1 VYANFGLIHNDEL
14 EPIVIIK
21 NIKGEGTVKRF
32 YGIIVAL
39 IVVAILVMGIVFMA
53 QANTGKKTVADEISP
68 VTLSNLNAQYNNVE
82 AAQEKQMAAEEP
94 GIQAGQAAPSA
105 MYNYL
110 SAQRAL
116 LGLAK
121 SNVATS
127 GFVMMSGTIDII
139 LGIGLALIGVV
150 LYMKPKE

>member
-1 VYANFGLIHNDEL
+1 M
-14 EPIVIIK
+14 PIVIIK
-21 NIKGEGTVKRF
+21 CKGEGTVKRF

-39 IVVAILVMGIVFMA
+39 IGVAILVMGIVFMA
-53 QANTGKKTVADEISP
+53 QANTAKKTVADGISP
-68 VTLSNLNAQYNNVE
+68 ITLSNLNAQYNTVE

-121 SNVATS
+121 SNMGTS
-127 GFVMMSGTIDII
+127 GFVMMSGTVDII
-139 LGIGLALIGVV
+139 RESFGINWRGTIH
-150 LYMKPKE
+150 ETERITSI

>member
-1 VYANFGLIHNDEL
+1 M
-14 EPIVIIK
+14 
-21 NIKGEGTVKRF
+21 KRF

-39 IVVAILVMGIVFMA
+39 IGVAILAMGIVFLA
-53 QANTGKKTVADEISP
+53 QANTAKKTVADEISP
-68 VTLSNLNAQYNNVE
+68 VTLSNLNTQYNTIE

-121 SNVATS
+121 SNLGTS
-127 GFVMMSGTIDII
+127 GFVMMSGTVDIV
-139 LGIGLALIGVV
+139 LGIGLVLVGLA
-150 LYMKPKE
+150 LYMKPAA

>member
-1 VYANFGLIHNDEL
+1 M
-14 EPIVIIK
+14 
-21 NIKGEGTVKRF
+21 KRF

-39 IVVAILVMGIVFMA
+39 IGVAILAMGIVFLT
-53 QANTGKKTVADEISP
+53 QANTAKNTVADEISP
-68 VTLSNLNAQYNNVE
+68 ITLSNLNAQYNTVE

-94 GIQAGQAAPSA
+94 GIQAGQAAPSS

-121 SNVATS
+121 SNVGTS
-127 GFVMMSGTIDII
+127 GFVMMSGTVDIV
-139 LGIGLALIGVV
+139 LGIGLILVGMA
-150 LYMKPKE
+150 LYMKPSV

>member
-1 VYANFGLIHNDEL
+1 M
-14 EPIVIIK
+14 
-21 NIKGEGTVKRF
+21 KRF

-39 IVVAILVMGIVFMA
+39 IGVAILAMGIVFLA
-53 QANTGKKTVADEISP
+53 QANTAKKTVADEISP
-68 VTLSNLNAQYNNVE
+68 VTLSNLNAQYNTVE

-121 SNVATS
+121 SNVGTA
-127 GFVMMSGTIDII
+127 GFVMMSGTVDIVLAIGLI
-139 LGIGLALIGVV
+139 LIGLAL
-150 LYMKPKE
+150 YMKPAA

>member
-1 VYANFGLIHNDEL
+1 M
-14 EPIVIIK
+14 
-21 NIKGEGTVKRF
+21 KRF

-39 IVVAILVMGIVFMA
+39 IGVAILVMGIVFMA
-53 QANTGKKTVADEISP
+53 QSNTAKKTVADEISP
-68 VTLSNLNAQYNNVE
+68 VTLSNLNAQYNTVE

-121 SNVATS
+121 SNIGTS
-127 GFVMMSGTIDII
+127 GFVMMSGTVDIV
-139 LGIGLALIGVV
+139 LGIGLALIGMV

>member
-1 VYANFGLIHNDEL
+1 M
-14 EPIVIIK
+14 
-21 NIKGEGTVKRF
+21 KGEGTMKRF

-39 IVVAILVMGIVFMA
+39 IGVAILVMGIVFMA
-53 QANTGKKTVADEISP
+53 QANTAKKTVANEISP
-68 VTLSNLNAQYNNVE
+68 ITLSNLNAQYNTVE
-82 AAQEKQMAAEEP
+82 AAQEAQAAKEEP

-121 SNVATS
+121 SNMGTS
-127 GFVMMSGTIDII
+127 GFVMMSSTVDII
-139 LGIGLALIGVV
+139 LGIGLVLIGVA
-150 LYMKPKE
+150 LYMKPAV

>member
-1 VYANFGLIHNDEL
+1 M
-14 EPIVIIK
+14 
-21 NIKGEGTVKRF
+21 KRF

-39 IVVAILVMGIVFMA
+39 IGVAILAMGIVFLA

-68 VTLSNLNAQYNNVE
+68 VTLSNLNTQYNTVE
-82 AAQEKQMAAEEP
+82 AAQEAQAAKEEP

-127 GFVMMSGTIDII
+127 GFVMMSGTVDIV
-139 LGIGLALIGVV
+139 LGIGLVLVGLA
-150 LYMKPKE
+150 LYMKPAA

>member
-1 VYANFGLIHNDEL
+1 M
-14 EPIVIIK
+14 
-21 NIKGEGTVKRF
+21 KRF

-39 IVVAILVMGIVFMA
+39 IGVAILVMGIVFSL
-53 QANTGKKTVADEISP
+53 QANTAKKTVADQIAP
-68 VTLSNLNAQYNNVE
+68 VTLSNLNATYNSVE
-82 AAQEKQMAAEEP
+82 ASQEKLMAAEEP

-121 SNVATS
+121 SNIGFS
-127 GFVMMSGTIDII
+127 SFVMMSGTVDIV
-139 LGIGLALIGVV
+139 LGIGLILAGLA
-150 LYMKPKE
+150 LYMKPSV

>member
-1 VYANFGLIHNDEL
+1 
-14 EPIVIIK
+14 
-21 NIKGEGTVKRF
+21 VKRF

-39 IVVAILVMGIVFMA
+39 IGVAILVMGIVFA
-53 QANTGKKTVADEISP
+53 LQANTAKKTVADEINP
-68 VTLSNLNAQYNNVE
+68 VTLSTLNAKYSAVE
-82 AAQEKQMAAEEP
+82 AAQEQQMAKEEP

-121 SNVATS
+121 SNVGTS
-127 GFVMMSGTIDII
+127 GFVMMSGTVDII
-139 LGIGLALIGVV
+139 LGIGLILAGLA
-150 LYMKPKE
+150 LYMKPSV

>member
-1 VYANFGLIHNDEL
+1 M
-14 EPIVIIK
+14 
-21 NIKGEGTVKRF
+21 KGEGTMKRF

-39 IVVAILVMGIVFMA
+39 IGVAILVMGIVFMA
-53 QANTGKKTVADEISP
+53 QSNTAKKTVADEISP
-68 VTLSNLNAQYNNVE
+68 VTLSNLNAQYNTVE

-121 SNVATS
+121 SNIGTS
-127 GFVMMSGTIDII
+127 GFVMMSGTVDIV
-139 LGIGLALIGVV
+139 LGIGLALIGMV

>member
-1 VYANFGLIHNDEL
+1 M
-14 EPIVIIK
+14 
-21 NIKGEGTVKRF
+21 KRF

-39 IVVAILVMGIVFMA
+39 IGVAILVMGIVFML
-53 QANTGKKTVADEISP
+53 QSNTTKKTVADEISP
-68 VTLSNLNAQYNNVE
+68 IALSDLNAKYNTVE
-82 AAQEKQMAAEEP
+82 AAQEAQMAKEEP

-110 SAQRAL
+110 SSQRAL

-121 SNVATS
+121 SNVGLS
-127 GFVMMSGTIDII
+127 GFVMMSGTVDII

>member
-1 VYANFGLIHNDEL
+1 M
-14 EPIVIIK
+14 
-21 NIKGEGTVKRF
+21 KRF

-39 IVVAILVMGIVFMA
+39 IGVAILVMGIVFML
-53 QANTGKKTVADEISP
+53 QSNTGKKTVADEISP
-68 VTLSNLNAQYNNVE
+68 IALSDLNAKYNTVE
-82 AAQEKQMAAEEP
+82 AAQEAQMAKEEP

-110 SAQRAL
+110 SSQRAL

-121 SNVATS
+121 SNVGLS
-127 GFVMMSGTIDII
+127 GFVMMSGTVDII

>member
-1 VYANFGLIHNDEL
+1 M
-14 EPIVIIK
+14 
-21 NIKGEGTVKRF
+21 KRF

-39 IVVAILVMGIVFMA
+39 IGVAILVMGIVFSL
-53 QANTGKKTVADEISP
+53 QANTAKKTVADQIAP
-68 VTLSNLNAQYNNVE
+68 VTLSNLNATYNSVE
-82 AAQEKQMAAEEP
+82 ASQEKLMAAEEP

-121 SNVATS
+121 SNIGFS
-127 GFVMMSGTIDII
+127 SFVMMSGTVDIV
-139 LGIGLALIGVV
+139 LGNRVDFGRPGIIYETVCLIFTKLQAETFLHFVFY
-150 LYMKPKE
+150 LLLM

>member
-1 VYANFGLIHNDEL
+1 M
-14 EPIVIIK
+14 PIVIIK
-21 NIKGEGTVKRF
+21 FKGEGTVKRF

-39 IVVAILVMGIVFMA
+39 IGVAILVMGIVFMV
-53 QANTGKKTVADEISP
+53 QANTAKKTVANEISP
-68 VTLSNLNAQYNNVE
+68 ITLSNLNAQYNTVE

-121 SNVATS
+121 SNMGTS
-127 GFVMMSGTIDII
+127 GFVMMSGTVDII
-139 LGIGLALIGVV
+139 LGIGLALIGVA

>member
-1 VYANFGLIHNDEL
+1 M
-14 EPIVIIK
+14 
-21 NIKGEGTVKRF
+21 KRF

-39 IVVAILVMGIVFMA
+39 IGVAILVMGIVFA
-53 QANTGKKTVADEISP
+53 LQANTAKKTVADEINP
-68 VTLSNLNAQYNNVE
+68 VTLSTLNAKYSAVE
-82 AAQEKQMAAEEP
+82 AAQEQQMAKEEP

-121 SNVATS
+121 SNVGTS
-127 GFVMMSGTIDII
+127 GFVMMSGTVDII
-139 LGIGLALIGVV
+139 LGIGLILAGLA
-150 LYMKPKE
+150 LYMKPSV